1 MNNYYTAAEA
11 IKKLNIPRSTFYHL
25 IKSGEIPEGIIV
37 PLRKQALYPK
47 KEIDKLVEERA
58 RVLAE
63 YEQTPERLKF
73 MLPDREDLVQL
84 VDLDRLVFH
93 EETLIL
99 PEEQIARF
107 AYNPEAIHVLKDTK
121 THTVLGG
128 ITISPLKRSVLERLI
143 KLEIDETQVEPE
155 DYLPFLPGKT
165 QDCYVIGIIA
175 RPGINEK
182 YYAGRLLH
190 GALDYLIELLDKG
203 VIINHI
209 YTVATTEDGEGLA
222 QSLGFKPLAGEWQG
236 DYEDFRRPYV
246 LDLET
251 KESKSKLIG
260 KYLQHKRNLERR
272 RKRYEK
278 QATREIQGEQTAN
291 HASKTPL
298 KEPVFRRE
306 TPAMVTA
313 KVTAKPVENR
323 EQRRTL
329 VDKLTQRVYH
339 QVAQ

>member
-25 IKSGEIPEGIIV
+25 IKTGEIPEGVIV

-47 KEIDKLVEERA
+47 REIDKLVEERA

-63 YEQTPERLKF
+63 YEQTPERLQF

-107 AYNPEAIHVLKDTK
+107 AYNPEAMHVLKDTK
-121 THTVLGG
+121 TNTVLGG
-128 ITISPLKRSVLERLI
+128 ITISPLKQSVLERLTR
-143 KLEIDETQVEPE
+143 LEIDETQIRPE
-155 DYLPFLPGKT
+155 DYQPFVPGQT

-175 RPGINEK
+175 RPGVNEK
-182 YYAGRLLH
+182 YYAGRLLQ

-203 VIINHI
+203 VIIKRI
-209 YTVATTEDGEGLA
+209 YTVATTEDGERLA
-222 QSLGFKPLAGEWQG
+222 QSLGFKALPGEWQG
-236 DYEDFRRPYV
+236 RYEDFRHPYV

-251 KESKSKLIG
+251 KESKSKLVN
-260 KYLQHKRNLERR
+260 KYLQHKKNLKRR

-278 QATREIQGEQTAN
+278 QA
-291 HASKTPL
+291 L
-298 KEPVFRRE
+298 
-306 TPAMVTA
+306 
-313 KVTAKPVENR
+313 
-323 EQRRTL
+323 
-329 VDKLTQRVYH
+329 DKLKRNK
-339 QVAQ
+339 